1 MTGEGR
7 GDGLELTIARLLTVG
22 TYASIALL
30 AAGVTAMIAT
40 GRSPLDV
47 APGFDPGRIT
57 SDLAALRPEGFLWL
71 GLVVVIATPSARV
84 AASLVGFARR
94 SERGMAVVSA
104 LILAVIAISVVVA
117 IATER

>member
-1 MTGEGR
+1 MTTDQPSDEL
-7 GDGLELTIARLLTVG
+7 DLTIARLLTIG

-30 AAGVTAMIAT
+30 AGGVAAMIAT

-47 APGFDPGRIT
+47 APGFDAGRIPT
-57 SDLAALRPEGFLWL
+57 DLLALRPEGFLWL
-71 GLVVVIATPSARV
+71 GSLVVIATPSARV

-94 SERGMAVVSA
+94 SERGMAVISA
-104 LILAVIAISVVVA
+104 LILAVIAVSVVLA